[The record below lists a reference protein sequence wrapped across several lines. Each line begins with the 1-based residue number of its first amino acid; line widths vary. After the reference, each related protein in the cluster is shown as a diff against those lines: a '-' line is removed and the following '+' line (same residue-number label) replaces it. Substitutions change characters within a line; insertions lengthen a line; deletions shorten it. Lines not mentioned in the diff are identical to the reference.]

1 MFFNLFDYIYVIN
14 LPHRSDRKRE
24 IVDQL
29 ISAGID
35 VHDSNLIFFA
45 ANRPEDKGEFDS
57 IGARGCFLS
66 HLGVMKMAI
75 SHNAKRFLILEDD
88 CNFSPGIQEQLE
100 LSHGYL
106 QTEEWALFYGGTLAV
121 SGLRDGPTPGL
132 KLVPPPEGLLGS
144 HCIGVQGQVAADIVA
159 YMEAMLHRP
168 GGHPDGGPMHVDG
181 AYSWFRRAHGGLIT
195 VLAVPEVAYQRSS
208 RTDIGQTR
216 WFDRIPLLSMGITLI
231 RRFKD
236 RFRFL

>member
-1 MFFNLFDYIYVIN
+1 MTAIFPPEF
-14 LPHRSDRKRE
+14 R
-24 IVDQL
+24 
-29 ISAGID
+29 
-35 VHDSNLIFFA
+35 SNLNFRMVIYK
-45 ANRPEDKGEFDS
+45 PK
-57 IGARGCFLS
+57 RG
-66 HLGVMKMAI
+66 
-75 SHNAKRFLILEDD
+75 R
-88 CNFSPGIQEQLE
+88 
-100 LSHGYL
+100 
-106 QTEEWALFYGGTLAV
+106 
-121 SGLRDGPTPGL
+121 
-132 KLVPPPEGLLGS
+132 
-144 HCIGVQGQVAADIVA
+144 CIGVQGTVAADIVA